1 MTEKPTPVETPVEPS
16 APEFTDV
23 VEAKMAQ
30 NDSLFAEIE
39 AIENFY
45 NDFMFIDTVGIVYKK
60 IDSLLPSNIENE
72 EIVDFS
78 FTNTVAFYIDAMGKL
93 YSNHEDSLN

>member
-1 MTEKPTPVETPVEPS
+1 
-16 APEFTDV
+16 
-23 VEAKMAQ
+23 
-30 NDSLFAEIE
+30 
-39 AIENFY
+39 
-45 NDFMFIDTVGIVYKK
+45 MFIDTAGVRYKK